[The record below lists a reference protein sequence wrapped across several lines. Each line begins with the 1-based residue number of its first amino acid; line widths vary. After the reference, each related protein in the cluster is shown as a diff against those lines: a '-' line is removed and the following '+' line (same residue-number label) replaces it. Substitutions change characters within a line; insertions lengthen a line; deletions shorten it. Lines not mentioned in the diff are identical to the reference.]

1 MKNGGSTD
9 SRRTACASAGRAVRP
24 FQRHDFAPCFAV
36 RSVGPCGLCLQNV
49 LHTVSPLAGCISAS
63 FDGAQMLTVAG
74 FLAPVTHRSG
84 LWRMNSARYRRA
96 PGMLPASGSEVRSAA
111 CCRAVEDRPARV
123 SHAHLGKAFY
133 PRVSR
138 RGCRGGSTA
147 CAVSLGLHQLIRSLE
162 EEARPSRSPAGVSA
176 PGAGD
181 HAPPLRLGCR
191 WERRR
196 HFHAAAFAGSS
207 WTPSSG
213 Q

>member
-49 LHTVSPLAGCISAS
+49 LHTVSPLAGCFSAS

-147 CAVSLGLHQLIRSLE
+147 CAVSLGSHQLIRSLRK
-162 EEARPSRSPAGVSA
+162 APPAGASGANA

-191 WERRR
+191 WERMR

-207 WTPSSG
+207 WAPSSG